1 MKITLLLHNAYA
13 VGAPL
18 RAALA
23 LAAAL
28 ADRHDVELVSM
39 LRHREVPRCAVD
51 PRLRLVPLVDT
62 RVGSDDMAH
71 PLFGEPALD
80 FPTADRRH
88 HQYSRLVDL
97 RAAEFLR
104 GTDADV
110 LIGTRPG
117 INVYLARFGPRRALR
132 IAQEAP
138 RHDAYEDL
146 LRAELVGS
154 YRALDALVTTVD
166 AAAHWRTRLPLPGV
180 RVLAAPAVVP
190 PPAAP
195 PGPPATGARTEA
207 TAASAPAPG
216 ADADAADADDAGD
229 TAPRTIVAAGRL
241 APDERFDLLVEAFS
255 AVCAKHPDW
264 RLRIHGEGP
273 ERARLRSLIDGLGLA
288 DRAALAGPRSPDGT
302 EFAGASIAASAS
314 DAEASGPALVEAM
327 LRGVPVVGTGRP
339 AGPTELLQGGGGGVL
354 VPCDD
359 GRALAGALL
368 DLVEDPER
376 RRALGAAALESAR
389 RHGPGPV
396 AERYQVLF
404 EELRATRRSRAVR
417 RVLGGIGLRLRARPG
432 RDARA

>member
-18 RAALA
+18 RGTLA

-80 FPTADRRH
+80 FPTTDRRH

-117 INVYLARFGPRRALR
+117 INAYLARFGPRRALR

-138 RHDAYEDL
+138 RHDAHEDL
-146 LRAELVGS
+146 LRAELAGS
-154 YRALDALVTTVD
+154 YRALDALATTAE
-166 AAAHWRTRLPLPGV
+166 AAAHWRTRRPLPGV
-180 RVLAAPAVVP
+180 RVLAVPAVVP
-190 PPAAP
+190 PPADP
-195 PGPPATGARTEA
+195 PGTPASGARPE
-207 TAASAPAPG
+207 TAPVPG
-216 ADADAADADDAGD
+216 AAADAAAAEPGDA
-229 TAPRTIVAAGRL
+229 APRTIVAAGRL

-288 DRAALAGPRSPDGT
+288 DRAELAGPRSPDGA
-302 EFAGASIAASAS
+302 EFAGASIAVSAS

-339 AGPTELLQGGGGGVL
+339 SGPTELLQGGGGGVL

-396 AERYQVLF
+396 AERYQALF
-404 EELRATRRSRAVR
+404 EELRTTRRTRAVR
-417 RVLGGIGLRLRARPG
+417 RALGGIGLRLRTWPRGNG
-432 RDARA
+432 RA

>member
-28 ADRHDVELVSM
+28 ADRHDVEVVSM

-117 INVYLARFGPRRALR
+117 INAYLARFGPRRALR

-138 RHDAYEDL
+138 RHDAHEDL
-146 LRAELVGS
+146 LRAELADS
-154 YRALDALVTTVD
+154 YRALDALVTTAE
-166 AAAHWRTRLPLPGV
+166 AAAHWRTRRPLPGV
-180 RVLAAPAVVP
+180 RVLAVPAVVP
-190 PPAAP
+190 PPADP
-195 PGPPATGARTEA
+195 PGTPATGTRPD
-207 TAASAPAPG
+207 TAAGSAPASAPG
-216 ADADAADADDAGD
+216 AAADTAAAD

-288 DRAALAGPRSPDGT
+288 DRAELAGPRSPDGA

-339 AGPTELLQGGGGGVL
+339 PGPTELLQGGGGGVL

-389 RHGPGPV
+389 RHGPGP
-396 AERYQVLF
+396 AAARYQVLF
-404 EELRATRRSRAVR
+404 EELRTTRRARAVR
-417 RVLGGIGLRLRARPG
+417 RALGGIGLRLRTGPRG
-432 RDARA
+432 NERA